1 MTQHDPDRAGWPDL
15 GADSGATPTY
25 PQRRGGRHARHAVDE
40 PEENHTDSWQ
50 LPTGPVPV
58 GGDDSVPEE
67 PASTPTPEVS
77 STSEVSRTS
86 RAGRDLPAAIGVGL
100 GLAAVV
106 LGSLFIWPPSFL
118 VVVSLAAMVGTWEL
132 VRAARA
138 AGVEAPLPPLLA
150 GGPALACLAWFGGPG
165 ALPLGLVATALAVI
179 VWRLGDGVSGYQ
191 RDVSVAVMIATY
203 VPFLASFAVLLVRS
217 EPHGQLWVFVTLV
230 GVVLSD
236 TGGYVTGVLFGR
248 HPMAP
253 RVSPKKSWEGF
264 IGSVACTAGGSALLL
279 RFTLETRWWQGAVF
293 GAVVSAASVLGDLA
307 ESLIKRDLGVKDMS
321 SLLPGHG
328 GLMDRLDSI
337 LLAAP
342 TAFALL
348 VLFTQ
353 GSS

>member
-1 MTQHDPDRAGWPDL
+1 MTQPDPDRADWPDL
-15 GADSGATPTY
+15 GVDTGAMPTY
-25 PQRRGGRHARHAVDE
+25 PRRRSGRHARHAVDA
-40 PEENHTDSWQ
+40 PDSEEAPADTWRA
-50 LPTGPVPV
+50 PTGTPDITASLSIGPAED
-58 GGDDSVPEE
+58 GGTD
-67 PASTPTPEVS
+67 TP
-77 STSEVSRTS
+77 RAS

-106 LGSLFIWPPSFL
+106 LVSLFAWPPAFL
-118 VVVSLAAMVGTWEL
+118 AVVSLAAMVGTWEL
-132 VRAARA
+132 VRAARVG
-138 AGVEAPLPPLLA
+138 GVNAPLPPLLV
-150 GGPALACLAWFGGPG
+150 GGPAMACLAWFGGPG
-165 ALPLGLVATALAVI
+165 ALPLGLVATALAII
-179 VWRLGDGVSGYQ
+179 VWRLGDGVPGYQ

-203 VPFLASFAVLLVRS
+203 VPFLASFAVLLLRS
-217 EPHGQLWVFVTLV
+217 EPHGQLWVLVTLV

-253 RVSPKKSWEGF
+253 SVSPKKSWEGF
-264 IGSVACTAGGSALLL
+264 AGSVVCTAVGSALLL
-279 RFTLETRWWQGAVF
+279 RFTLDTQWWQGAVF

-348 VLFTQ
+348 VLFTH